1 MTDWRSES
9 TQHGHTGGF
18 CNVPGSRPARHAI
31 IVAAVI
37 FLLCG
42 SEVSFAE
49 SPRSLIRKGNRSF
62 EKGEFEK
69 ALEYYERAS
78 VDAPESPIVALDRGL
93 AYLEREQYASA
104 REHFEKAAL
113 KSDDLG
119 LEAMAWYNIGNTAF
133 KQAER
138 QDDSDLEKALEHYR
152 EAVGFYQTALEKDPG
167 LSDAAFNLEV
177 TRLTIKDL
185 LDRINKQREMMEQMQ
200 EQMKEIV
207 DSLRSLARREGSAAD
222 RSRELDSSA
231 NRESGWE
238 SRIDE
243 VLKGQQ
249 DIGDDTG
256 AVRNKLSEL
265 FPTDQ
270 QPPPVQ
276 QAIGHIDSSLAD
288 QAIAQGKLSGKDPGA
303 AAGGQDRA
311 RKQLEKAIESL
322 TEEQDQKQQQ
332 QQQQQQE
339 GQQQA
344 GQQDQPQEDQE
355 QKTEG
360 RQQETRESRDETAQ
374 AIIEEE
380 KEDKKRRQEAA
391 RRGYKKVDKDW

>member
-1 MTDWRSES
+1 MMAWRSET
-9 TQHGHTGGF
+9 TQHGHFSGLSSGRGL
-18 CNVPGSRPARHAI
+18 CSARYAA
-31 IVAAVI
+31 IVAAAAI
-37 FLLCG
+37 FLLIG
-42 SEVSFAE
+42 AAASFAE
-49 SPRSLIRKGNRSF
+49 SPRSLVKKGNRSL
-62 EKGEFEK
+62 EKGELDK

-93 AYLEREQYASA
+93 AYLKREQYASA

-138 QDDSDLEKALEHYR
+138 QEDSDLEKALEHYK
-152 EAVGFYQTALEKDPG
+152 EAVGFYQTALEKDPA
-167 LSDAAFNLEV
+167 LSDAAFNLEIA
-177 TRLTIKDL
+177 RLTIKDL

-207 DSLRSLARREGSAAD
+207 DSLKSLVQRESMSAD
-222 RSRELDSSA
+222 ESRELDSSA
-231 NRESGWE
+231 DRGAGWE
-238 SRIDE
+238 RRIDE
-243 VLKGQQ
+243 ARSGQG
-249 DIGDDTG
+249 DIENDTG
-256 AVRNKLSEL
+256 AVQEKLRGL
-265 FPTDQ
+265 FPADQ

-276 QAIGHIDSSLAD
+276 QALGAIDSSLTN
-288 QAIAQGKLSGKDPGA
+288 QAMAQGELSGKDPGA
-303 AAGGQDRA
+303 AAGAQDRA
-311 RKQLEKAIESL
+311 REQLEKAIESL
-322 TEEQDQKQQQ
+322 TEEQDQQQ

-344 GQQDQPQEDQE
+344 GQQEQSQEDQE
-355 QKTEG
+355 QQAEK
-360 RQQETRESRDETAQ
+360 QQPEAHEPRDETAQ

-380 KEDKKRRQEAA
+380 EENKKRRQETG